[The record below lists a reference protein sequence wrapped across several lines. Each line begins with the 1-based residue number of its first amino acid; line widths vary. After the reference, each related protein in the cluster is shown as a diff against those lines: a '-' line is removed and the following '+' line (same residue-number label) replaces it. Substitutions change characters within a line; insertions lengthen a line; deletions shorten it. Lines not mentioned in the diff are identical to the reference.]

1 MPSWSPTDSRQVKQ
15 FKFQGASTPLNQGH
29 NMGKIKIQLVEDE
42 ETPSTWEKIWNGFLE
57 LMTLVGMVATVAFIA
72 GYVVAIQPSS
82 VVQCEP
88 TKTVLTKSIF
98 K

>member
-1 MPSWSPTDSRQVKQ
+1 MTYSKE
-15 FKFQGASTPLNQGH
+15 
-29 NMGKIKIQLVEDE
+29 QLDDIIEE
-42 ETPSTWEKIWNGFLE
+42 ETPTVFERLWAGFLE
-57 LMTLVGMVATVAFIA
+57 IMKLVGMVATVAFIA
-72 GYVVAIQPSS
+72 GYIVYIQPSS

>member
-1 MPSWSPTDSRQVKQ
+1 
-15 FKFQGASTPLNQGH
+15 
-29 NMGKIKIQLVEDE
+29 MGKLKNLLIDAE
-42 ETPSTWEKIWNGFLE
+42 ETGAKFETIDDMIEYETPTVFERLWDGFID
-57 LMTLVGMVATVAFIA
+57 LMTLLGMVATVCFIA
-72 GYVVAIQPSS
+72 GYVIVNQPSS

>member
-1 MPSWSPTDSRQVKQ
+1 MTYSKE
-15 FKFQGASTPLNQGH
+15 
-29 NMGKIKIQLVEDE
+29 QLDDMIEE
-42 ETPSTWEKIWNGFLE
+42 ETPTIFERLWDGFID
-57 LMTLVGMVATVAFIA
+57 LMTLVGMVATVCFVA
-72 GYVVAIQPSS
+72 GYIIVKQPSS

>member
-1 MPSWSPTDSRQVKQ
+1 MTHSKE
-15 FKFQGASTPLNQGH
+15 
-29 NMGKIKIQLVEDE
+29 QLDDMVEE
-42 ETPSTWEKIWNGFLE
+42 ETPTIFERLWDGFLD
-57 LMTLVGMVATVAFIA
+57 LMTLVGMIATVCFIA
-72 GYVVAIQPSS
+72 GYVIVNQPSS